1 MAQISL
7 EHIDVTFKQKHQ
19 VSKAV
24 QDVSLQIEKGDAYGI
39 VGYSGAGKST
49 LVRVINHLQKPSA
62 GKVIIDNKDID
73 KFSLAQIR
81 QLRKNIG
88 FIFQHFNL
96 MNARTIED
104 NILYPMVGTKT
115 SNEERKERVQR
126 LINLVGLNGKEKFYP
141 AQLSGGQKQR
151 VAIARA
157 LANNPQILISDEATS
172 ALDPKT
178 TQAILQLLKKI
189 NKELGVTIVLITH
202 EMDVVKS
209 LCNKVAVMDTGKVVE
224 KGSILEVFSN
234 PKTQLTKDF
243 IDTTNNVKEAVDTLS
258 AQERFVELSRN
269 QQLFRLHYIG
279 ASTET
284 PIIIDLYQ
292 KFGAVANIVYGNIEF
307 ISNVPL
313 GNLIIEIDAEESTIK
328 EIKEYL
334 ASKDVH
340 LTNIN
345 LDQEKIRNSKE
356 G

>member
-24 QDVSLQIEKGDAYGI
+24 QDVTLQIEKGDAYGI

-49 LVRVINHLQKPSA
+49 LVRVINQLQKPSA

-73 KFSLAQIR
+73 KFSHAQIR

-115 SNEERKERVQR
+115 SNEERKQRVQR

-258 AQERFVELSRN
+258 AQEHFVELSRN

-279 ASTET
+279 ASAET
-284 PIIIDLYQ
+284 PIIVDLYQ
-292 KFGAVANIVYGNIEF
+292 KFGAVSNIVYGNIEF

-334 ASKDVH
+334 ASQDVH

>member
-62 GKVIIDNKDID
+62 GRVIIDNKDID
-73 KFSLAQIR
+73 KFSHAQIR

-115 SNEERKERVQR
+115 SNEERKQRVQR

-243 IDTTNNVKEAVDTLS
+243 IDTTNNVREAVNTLS

-284 PIIIDLYQ
+284 PIIVDLYQ

-334 ASKDVH
+334 AAKDVH